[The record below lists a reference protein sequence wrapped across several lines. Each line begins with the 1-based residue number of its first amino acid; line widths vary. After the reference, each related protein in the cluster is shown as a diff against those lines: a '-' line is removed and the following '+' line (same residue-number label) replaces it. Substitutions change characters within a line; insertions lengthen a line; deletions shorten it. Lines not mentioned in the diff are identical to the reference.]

1 MRLAAFACLAL
12 AACATAPAPT
22 SASYGDYLIARV
34 ATLSFDHASASDR
47 YFTALAHAPHNLALI
62 EGALVASLAAGD
74 ESRVRR
80 AAAMAGADDTFSYVR
95 LVRAVDA
102 LVAGNWARAERELA
116 RLEGSAGEEL
126 IARTLA
132 AWAAAGRGDGG
143 DGDGADFSTL
153 MSLRPYGGLFVYQRA
168 MALDYAGRGE
178 EALAAYRLA
187 AAGEVRSP
195 VGIERYAD
203 LLARRGERER
213 AIEVL
218 SAEANRESPALA
230 AALVRLQAGDAASQ
244 PLTPPRGAAAGM
256 LGLSSMFL
264 REGDRSAGLASLTLA
279 LMLDPGFDAARFAFA
294 QTQSDLGHDG
304 VANAA
309 LARIQPPSP
318 FAASARA
325 LQARI
330 LFDAGE
336 REAAIS
342 LARTSAES
350 RTPRALH
357 ALADLYGSV
366 SRHAEAESIY
376 SELIAGSPQDW
387 RLYLARAAARDQLGR
402 WPEAEA
408 DLRRALELSPNQPD
422 IMNYLGYSWVDR
434 GEHLTEGLALIER
447 ALEQRPMSGAI
458 VDSLGWAYFRLGDYP
473 RALELLERAVELEPA
488 EPALNDHLG
497 DIYWRLN
504 RRIEARFQWQRA
516 LSLDAPAPEPIR
528 AKLEHGLPEVPAQQ
542 TARQ

>member
-12 AACATAPAPT
+12 AACATAPTPT

-34 ATLSFDHASASDR
+34 ATLNFDHASASDR
-47 YFTALAHAPHNLALI
+47 YFTALAHAPHNSALI

-80 AAAMAGADDTFSYVR
+80 AAAMAGPDDTFSYVR
-95 LVRAVDA
+95 IVRAVDA

-143 DGDGADFSTL
+143 DGADFSTL

-187 AAGEVRSP
+187 AQGEVRSP
-195 VGIERYAD
+195 IGIERYAD

-230 AALVRLQAGDAASQ
+230 AALVRLQAGDAGSP
-244 PLTPPRGAAAGM
+244 PLTPARGAAAGM
-256 LGLSSMFL
+256 LGLSSMFM

-318 FAASARA
+318 FANSARA
-325 LQARI
+325 LEAWI

-336 REAAIS
+336 RDAAIS
-342 LARTSAES
+342 LARASAEG
-350 RTPRALH
+350 RTPHALH
-357 ALADLYGSV
+357 ALADLYRSAA
-366 SRHAEAESIY
+366 RYAEAEPIY
-376 SELIAGSPQDW
+376 TELIAASPQDW

-408 DLRRALELSPNQPD
+408 DLRRALELSPNQPEV
-422 IMNYLGYSWVDR
+422 MNYLGYSWVDR

-516 LSLDAPAPEPIR
+516 LALEAPAPEPIR
-528 AKLEHGLPEVPAQQ
+528 AKLEHGLPEVPAQR